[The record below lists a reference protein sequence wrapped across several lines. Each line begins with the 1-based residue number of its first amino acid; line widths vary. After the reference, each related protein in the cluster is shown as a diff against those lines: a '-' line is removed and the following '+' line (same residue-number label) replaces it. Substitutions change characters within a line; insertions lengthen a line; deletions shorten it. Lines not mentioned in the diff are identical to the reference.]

1 MDSNSAKIKI
11 NRWLIVLILGLTLGF
26 SYEPP
31 YIRYTFHEQ
40 LTSICGY
47 TDTQL
52 GLMLSVYGTVALIFY
67 IIGGVSADKY
77 SCRTLIVISLLGTAF
92 GCAVMAFYPPFWV
105 ALGVEALFVVTTI
118 GLLWSP
124 VYKVAALLGS
134 QKEQGKIL
142 PMVSSFEGVGA
153 FITTLSCTFIF
164 SKIGGEANYDSLRI
178 VWLVY
183 AAWGVLLAVCTY
195 LFVPAKTLYS
205 SDAAK
210 ELKKENVTVEEKA
223 SRKKEHKSVLVA
235 VLTNKMTYI
244 ASFVVLGSYITYS
257 CLTYTQSWLCDI
269 YGMDATTASYFSI
282 VRNQVMKIVAGPL
295 SVVLMSTAV
304 LKSSP
309 TRLCTVTGI
318 LSAIGIAATMMMPS
332 GNALLPVLMG
342 ISIILSLFA
351 LLGKA
356 QNFAC
361 TGETGVD
368 PKIFGTMTGIVSLLG
383 YSSDTW
389 IYAVIGRWQ
398 ETLAPAAA
406 YNRVFILAIVG
417 CIMMVAA
424 GALLLASIKKG
435 HKVEA

>member
-1 MDSNSAKIKI
+1 
-11 NRWLIVLILGLTLGF
+11 
-26 SYEPP
+26 
-31 YIRYTFHEQ
+31 
-40 LTSICGY
+40 
-47 TDTQL
+47 
-52 GLMLSVYGTVALIFY
+52 
-67 IIGGVSADKY
+67 
-77 SCRTLIVISLLGTAF
+77 
-92 GCAVMAFYPPFWV
+92 
-105 ALGVEALFVVTTI
+105 
-118 GLLWSP
+118 
-124 VYKVAALLGS
+124 YKVAALLGS

-153 FITTLSCTFIF
+153 FVTTLSCTFIF
-164 SKIGGEANYDSLRI
+164 SLIGAESNPNALRV
-178 VWLVY
+178 VWFVY
-183 AAWGVLLAVCTY
+183 AAWGILLAVCTY
-195 LFVPAKTLYS
+195 LFVPSKTLYE
-205 SDAAK
+205 DPATRDMPK
-210 ELKKENVTVEEKA
+210 EMLTAEEKA
-223 SRKKEHKSVLVA
+223 SKKKENKSVLVA

-244 ASFVVLGSYITYS
+244 AAFVVLGSYITYS

-282 VRNQVMKIVAGPL
+282 IRNQVMKIVAGPL

-309 TRLCTVTGI
+309 TRLCTVTGV
-318 LSAIGIAATMMMPS
+318 LSAIGIGATIMMPT
-332 GNALLPVLMG
+332 GNAYLPVLMG

-368 PKIFGTMTGIVSLLG
+368 PKIFGTMTGVVSLIG

-389 IYAVIGRWQ
+389 MYTVIGRGQ
-398 ETLAPAAA
+398 ETLEPAVA

-417 CIMMVAA
+417 CVMMVAA
-424 GALLLASIKKG
+424 GAALLISIRKG